1 MEPEDLLPCSRE
13 PSMAPTLSQM
23 NPVRIFTPYSFKKL
37 KGKAI
42 PVTDR
47 GGP

>member
-1 MEPEDLLPCSRE
+1 MHSDNFLKSVIRQVFVMEAQS
-13 PSMAPTLSQM
+13 
-23 NPVRIFTPYSFKKL
+23 IFCDVIV